1 MPELVIQSG
10 KLQGKRLVMPAKQ
23 MVVGRD
29 EDCDLRIGSALVS
42 RKHCVLQNTP
52 EGILVTDLGSQN
64 GTHVNDI
71 PITGPTILREGDILR
86 IGSTLLEVP
95 IKPKSREIVKNKEEK
110 ISEAEIADW
119 LTDAGSHY
127 SGTDTAVLPSYTP
140 PSSEPAATPAPVP
153 SSPAPTAPAAPA
165 AAAKTAPKA
174 APQKVLSVK
183 DEAAAVI
190 RKHWETVKA
199 KQKAT

>member
-10 KLQGKRLVMPAKQ
+10 KLQGKRLVLPAKQ

-64 GTHVNDI
+64 GTYVNDI

-86 IGSTLLEVP
+86 IQDVCAGLQYADQAQIPRDSQEQRREDLGSRNRRLANRRGLALL
-95 IKPKSREIVKNKEEK
+95 RNGH
-110 ISEAEIADW
+110 
-119 LTDAGSHY
+119 GS
-127 SGTDTAVLPSYTP
+127 PSFVY
-140 PSSEPAATPAPVP
+140 PA
-153 SSPAPTAPAAPA
+153 
-165 AAAKTAPKA
+165 
-174 APQKVLSVK
+174 L
-183 DEAAAVI
+183 I
-190 RKHWETVKA
+190 
-199 KQKAT
+199 